1 MLLSNQLIVS
11 AQRVGKIKVTEAN
24 ARFYRDTLIK
34 RIFGPTGFPYD
45 AMPDAVISN
54 VNSIDYLSTFPYSGI
69 MYPNG
74 NLDSIDKLE
83 VTIDANTTNFPS
95 KAKLYLF
102 HPHNSNGKLFIY
114 HSGHCAGTAIAEDVI
129 NNAGNTSNGI
139 AISKLIEQGYT
150 VLAVPMI
157 HYQFSPPNGYVC
169 GYNRHDQL
177 FLIAC
182 TLIR

>member
-1 MLLSNQLIVS
+1 
-11 AQRVGKIKVTEAN
+11 
-24 ARFYRDTLIK
+24 
-34 RIFGPTGFPYD
+34 
-45 AMPDAVISN
+45 
-54 VNSIDYLSTFPYSGI
+54 

-74 NLDSIDKLE
+74 NLDSVDKLE

-114 HSGHCAGTAIAEDVI
+114 HAGHCAGTAIAEDVV
-129 NNAGNTSNGI
+129 NNAGNDSSGV
-139 AISKLIEQGYT
+139 AIPKLIEQGYT

-177 FLIAC
+177 FSDSLYTYPLGLFFKPLIAG
-182 TLIR
+182 LNAIGRSNYSSIYIYI